1 VLPVQGARDNAR
13 ETERR
18 TNPRVLRDLPTASIG
33 RDDAAT
39 TIREER
45 GMALSTTSLKLKTKA
60 PDRILFKEPVVFG
73 PSGQIPKNRV
83 LQLRDGSQW
92 PAEVLERIADGRIQR
107 LGPDDHVDVRLTIDI
122 VGDSNFREWFTP
134 SQVDDPPQP
143 IFLTKA
149 ELLRALRWTPADWQR
164 WSTDDWDDDLHRQ
177 HPLAFPS
184 PKRQHI
190 PPAAWG
196 GTDLLWSD
204 SDVQGWLDRVR
215 ALATS
220 LQHAKL

>member
-1 VLPVQGARDNAR
+1 
-13 ETERR
+13 
-18 TNPRVLRDLPTASIG
+18 
-33 RDDAAT
+33 
-39 TIREER
+39 
-45 GMALSTTSLKLKTKA
+45 MALSTTSLRSKKA
-60 PDRILFKEPVVFG
+60 PERILFKEPVVFG
-73 PSGQIPKNRV
+73 PFGQFRKNTIV
-83 LQLRDGSQW
+83 ELADGAHW
-92 PAEVLERIADGRIQR
+92 PAEVLKRIADGRIQR

-122 VGDSNFREWFTP
+122 VNDDQIREWFTP
-134 SQVDDPPQP
+134 STPDDPPP
-143 IFLTKA
+143 PTFLTKA
-149 ELLRALRWTPADWQR
+149 EVLRALGWTPDDWQR
-164 WSTDDWDDDLHRQ
+164 WSTDDWDDVLQHRQ

-190 PPAAWG
+190 PTAPWG